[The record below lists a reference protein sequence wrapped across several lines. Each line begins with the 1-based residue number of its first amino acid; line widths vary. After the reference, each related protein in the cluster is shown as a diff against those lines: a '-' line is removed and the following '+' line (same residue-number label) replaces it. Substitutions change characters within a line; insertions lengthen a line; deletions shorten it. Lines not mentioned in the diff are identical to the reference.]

1 MYRQQ
6 LVIHNMGSLLKTLLL
21 LGILSVLLIFIG
33 GLIGGRQGIYMAFFF
48 SLLMNG
54 GAYFFSEK
62 IALSASGAK
71 PLSRTQNP
79 ELYQMV
85 EELSHKINI
94 PMPKLYITPARQAN
108 AFATGRG
115 PGHASV
121 AVTQGIL
128 DVLSK
133 EELRGVLAH
142 ELAHVKN
149 RDVLIASIAAV
160 IASAISFL
168 ANMAMWGGLMGN
180 NNDEENAG
188 SGALGL
194 LLAFLVPIAASI
206 VQMAVSR
213 QREYAADET
222 GARTIG
228 NGKSLADA
236 LLAIHDTTRKA
247 PLHTNP
253 AYSSLYIDNPLGGVG
268 GKMMNLFSTH
278 PPVEERV
285 KRLRNMR

>member
-1 MYRQQ
+1 MA
-6 LVIHNMGSLLKTLLL
+6 SLLKTFML
-21 LGILSVLLIFIG
+21 LGLLSILLIFVG
-33 GLIGGRQGIYMAFFF
+33 GLLGGRQGLYMAFFF

-54 GAYFFSEK
+54 GASFFSAK
-62 IALSASGAK
+62 IALAASGAK
-71 PLSRTQNP
+71 PLSRSQNP

-85 EELSHKINI
+85 EELSHKIKI
-94 PMPKLYITPARQAN
+94 PMPKLYMTPARQAN

-133 EELRGVLAH
+133 DELRGVLAH

-149 RDVLIASIAAV
+149 RDILIASIAAV
-160 IASAISFL
+160 IASSISFL

-180 NNDEENAG
+180 NNDEDNPGAG
-188 SGALGL
+188 IPGL
-194 LLAFLVPIAASI
+194 LIALLVPIAASI
-206 VQMAVSR
+206 IQMAVSR

-222 GARTIG
+222 GAKTIG
-228 NGKSLADA
+228 NGKSLANA
-236 LLAIHDTTRKA
+236 LLAIHDTTRRA

-253 AYSSLYIDNPLGGVG
+253 AYSSLYIENPLGGVG
-268 GKMMNLFSTH
+268 NKMMNLFSTH

-285 KRLRNMR
+285 KRLRAMR